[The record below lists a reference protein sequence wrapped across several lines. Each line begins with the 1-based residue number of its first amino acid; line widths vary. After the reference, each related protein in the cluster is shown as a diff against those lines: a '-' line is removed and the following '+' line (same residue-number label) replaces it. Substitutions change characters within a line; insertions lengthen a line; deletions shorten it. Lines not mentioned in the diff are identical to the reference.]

1 MCKKKTQTLRRRS
14 ESGSYVMTADDVDR
28 FVRPYLKTKAKAR
41 EFLQMIG
48 VRFTKDGQFS
58 HVVPI

>member
-28 FVRPYLKTKAKAR
+28 FFRPYLKTKSKAR
-41 EFLQMIG
+41 ELLHMIG

>member
-1 MCKKKTQTLRRRS
+1 
-14 ESGSYVMTADDVDR
+14 MTADDVDR
-28 FVRPYLKTKAKAR
+28 FFRPYLKTKSKAR
-41 EFLQMIG
+41 ELLHMIG

>member
-1 MCKKKTQTLRRRS
+1 MCKTKTQALRRRS
-14 ESGSYVMTADDVDR
+14 ESGSYLMTADDVDR
-28 FVRPYLKTKAKAR
+28 FFRPYLKTKSKAR
-41 EFLQMIG
+41 KLLHMIG